1 MGVDFFADA
10 VFVDLEGPDLGLAFF
25 GALLA
30 TFLGASFSSDFS
42 FPRNFIFSRQ
52 VFFFCDFFSLRNFS

>member
-1 MGVDFFADA
+1 VGVDFFADA

-30 TFLGASFSSDFS
+30 TFFGA
-42 FPRNFIFSRQ
+42 
-52 VFFFCDFFSLRNFS
+52 